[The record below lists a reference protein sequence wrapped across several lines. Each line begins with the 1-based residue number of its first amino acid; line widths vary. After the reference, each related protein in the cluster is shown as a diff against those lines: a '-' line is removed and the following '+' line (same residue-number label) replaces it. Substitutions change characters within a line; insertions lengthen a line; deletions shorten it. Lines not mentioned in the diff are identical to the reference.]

1 MLILASASKARLEL
15 LESVG
20 ITPDKILNT
29 NIDET
34 PKKSEKHLDYV
45 SRIALEKNKSIK
57 KKKIE
62 IVLTADTVV
71 ALGRR
76 ILQKPND
83 EEEALYFLNL
93 LSGRR
98 HKVHTSICIFSKEKY
113 FQKNVTTTLKMK
125 RLSDDE
131 KKCYLLSDEW
141 KEKAGGYSI
150 QGAASYFFPFISGS
164 YTNVV
169 GLPLTETVGMLL
181 GVGFKIPKFLNRLK
195 N

>member
-20 ITPDKILNT
+20 ISPDKILNT
-29 NIDET
+29 NIDEK
-34 PKKSEKHLDYV
+34 PKKGEKPLDYV
-45 SRIALEKNKSIK
+45 SRIALEKNKAVK

-98 HKVHTSICIFSKEKY
+98 HKVHT
-113 FQKNVTTTLKMK
+113 
-125 RLSDDE
+125 LS
-131 KKCYLLSDEW
+131 L
-141 KEKAGGYSI
+141 I
-150 QGAASYFFPFISGS
+150 HI
-164 YTNVV
+164 
-169 GLPLTETVGMLL
+169 
-181 GVGFKIPKFLNRLK
+181 
-195 N
+195 